1 MITRFT
7 AARLPVLSHLA
18 RWDGAIQLA
27 IQMHSTIAVSVLKE
41 RHVAS
46 GERSLSWG
54 GAGSVGVIATRL
66 VLTQGLIVTRAAGP
80 RDQEFVHELGALP
93 VRDGP
98 TMPPPQ

>member
-1 MITRFT
+1 MS
-7 AARLPVLSHLA
+7 RLSSFFDLYSELLLV
-18 RWDGAIQLA
+18 
-27 IQMHSTIAVSVLKE
+27 
-41 RHVAS
+41 
-46 GERSLSWG
+46 SLSTSGDGHLSVSARSREVTVLG

-66 VLTQGLIVTRAAGP
+66 ALTEGLIVTRAAGR